1 MAGREPLFRNSK
13 FVPYLLHIVLDTY
26 APTTPNQGLA
36 INGAQPRSK
45 GAGWWRL
52 DGNGMWSDE
61 VMGLDY
67 AARQR
72 RRTPYVRVVG
82 VIIAVH
88 VVVLSMLAYGLRP
101 KAKPMFP
108 EPYRPLPP
116 VTLRIIPEPMPPV
129 PPAPLPVRPV
139 MVQPLVPVIPAPVI
153 GRDRR
158 VHMPEIVPKSIQVD

>member
-1 MAGREPLFRNSK
+1 MPGRDALFRNRK
-13 FVPYLLHIVLDTY
+13 FVSHLFAYVLDTY
-26 APTTPNQGLA
+26 APTTPNQALA
-36 INGAQPRSK
+36 INGAQARQDM
-45 GAGWWRL
+45 GWRRL
-52 DGNGMWSDE
+52 DRNGMWSDE

-129 PPAPLPVRPV
+129 PPAPPPVRPV
-139 MVQPLVPVIPAPVI
+139 MVQPVVPVIPAPVI

-158 VHMPEIVPKSIQVD
+158 VHMLEIVPKTIQAD

>member
-1 MAGREPLFRNSK
+1 MSGRDALFRNEK
-13 FVPYLLHIVLDTY
+13 IVPHLLHIMLDTY
-26 APTTPNQGLA
+26 APTTPNQTLA
-36 INGAQPRSK
+36 LNGAQ
-45 GAGWWRL
+45 AGQPCWRRL
-52 DGNGMWSDE
+52 DRNGMWSDE

-72 RRTPYVRVVG
+72 RRTPYLRVVG

-88 VVVLSMLAYGLRP
+88 VIVLSVLAYGLRP

-129 PPAPLPVRPV
+129 PPSPPPVRPV
-139 MVQPLVPVIPAPVI
+139 MLQPEVPLVPAPVI

-158 VHMPEIVPKSIQVD
+158 VHMPEIVPKTIQAD